1 MGPTASKVAE
11 WIKVEMKNLGITQA
25 DIQRRLI
32 GRSHG
37 YVSERVSGKRSWGI
51 SELDSLAPLFHMQDA
66 VDLVLTA
73 CGKNYEER
81 PERTKSEERIMDP
94 EKFGLAAYKDPDKRY
109 NQLGGAI
116 AQEDDYGDI

>member
-11 WIKVEMKNLGITQA
+11 WIKVEMKNLGITQT

-66 VDLVLTA
+66 VDLGTRQAHPRGRVV
-73 CGKNYEER
+73 ER
-81 PERTKSEERIMDP
+81 KKAPPQQNAGTGP
-94 EKFGLAAYKDPDKRY
+94 YAA
-109 NQLGGAI
+109 
-116 AQEDDYGDI
+116 